1 MTADN
6 AKKAI
11 VAPKVEV
18 KVVEA
23 VKEAKAA
30 DADAAADAKKPVKKS
45 EQVKAEKVEK
55 KDAKPQALAQGIVAS
70 DVFAPTH
77 SNAEVLREVNLKSLV
92 NLK

>member
-1 MTADN
+1 MFDVYQTELKQGLYKPKPGIHINPEKNTEPLTTVKEADLKNTVDLTAPRMTADN
-6 AKKAI
+6 AKKAV

-45 EQVKAEKVEK
+45 E
-55 KDAKPQALAQGIVAS
+55 
-70 DVFAPTH
+70 
-77 SNAEVLREVNLKSLV
+77 
-92 NLK
+92 

>member
-6 AKKAI
+6 AKKAV

-45 EQVKAEKVEK
+45 E
-55 KDAKPQALAQGIVAS
+55 
-70 DVFAPTH
+70 
-77 SNAEVLREVNLKSLV
+77 
-92 NLK
+92 